1 MRESYGE
8 NEKRNGA
15 HRLGKHRVLHS
26 VKISFRPFLAII
38 IIIIIR
44 RERERGREGLI
55 FVEVA
60 S

>member
-38 IIIIIR
+38 IIIIR